1 MAIFQVLCACL
12 YLRVPAEGWLMAP
25 PNGSRA
31 IKLGAMAARRGWGS
45 DGIYFDHAGPCTD
58 PARHRHCPGR
68 WRGVISLG
76 SGPDGGRIRRKVSGK
91 TKAIVADRLAQLHRD
106 LDAGARPAPANHTVR
121 QAADDWLAR
130 GLPGRSA
137 KTIRKNGDVLE
148 PILAGIGTVR
158 LKELTSADVD
168 AALQHMAE
176 SYSTAAVAMGHLA
189 LKRVIRRA
197 QARRYVT
204 INAAEFADTPKGQP
218 GRPSKSFTLDQA
230 AALLKASEGTRIGA
244 YIALSLGTGIR
255 TEEARAL
262 AWEHVDLGDPSAA
275 PLRPASIA
283 VWRSV
288 RAHGD
293 TKTPASRRTLGLPAF
308 ATQALRELQD
318 REGRTTGPV
327 FATRDGRA
335 LDAANVRREFR
346 AAIKAAGI
354 PGAWSPRELRHTFV
368 SLMSDTGVPVEEI
381 ARLAGHTSSRTTEI
395 VYRHQLR
402 PVMEKGAQ
410 ALDQLFGRTA

>member
-1 MAIFQVLCACL
+1 
-12 YLRVPAEGWLMAP
+12 MAP
-25 PNGSRA
+25 ASVT
-31 IKLGAMAARRGWGS
+31 LEYMTTRRGWG
-45 DGIYFDHAGPCTD
+45 DDAVYFDHTGPCTD

-76 SGPDGGRIRRKVSGK
+76 TGPGGKRVRRKVSGK
-91 TKAIVADRLAQLHRD
+91 TKAIVSDRLVQLHRD
-106 LDAGARPAPANHTVR
+106 LEADARPAPSNHTVR
-121 QAADDWLAR
+121 RAAEDWLER
-130 GLPGRSA
+130 GLPGRSP
-137 KTIRKNGDVLE
+137 KTIRKNKDVLE
-148 PILAGIGTVR
+148 PILAVIGAMR
-158 LKELTSADVD
+158 LKELSSEDVEG
-168 AALQHMAE
+168 ALSHMAL

-189 LKRVIRRA
+189 LKRAIRRA

-218 GRPSKSFTLDQA
+218 GRPSKSLTLDQA
-230 AALLKASEGTRIGA
+230 GALLKASEGTRIGA

-262 AWEHVDLGDPSAA
+262 QWEHVDFGDQGATP
-275 PLRPASIA
+275 PRPASVA

-308 ATQALRELQD
+308 TAQAIADLRD
-318 REGRTTGPV
+318 REGRTAGPV
-327 FATRDGRA
+327 FATRDGGE
-335 LDAANVRREFR
+335 LDAANIRREFR
-346 AAIKAAGI
+346 AAINAAGI
-354 PGAWSPRELRHTFV
+354 DGAWSPRELRHTFV

-381 ARLAGHTSSRTTEI
+381 ARLAGHSSSRTTET

-402 PVMEKGAQ
+402 PVLEKGAQ
-410 ALDQLFGRTA
+410 ALDQIFPRTA